1 MKDDVNESDLIETTK
16 KLKHSSG
23 WFLMIGE
30 LMYYFFFTKNRLNT
44 MNTNSYALIVNLTYN
59 YL

>member
-1 MKDDVNESDLIETTK
+1 MKDDVNESDPIETTK
-16 KLKHSSG
+16 KLKHSYG

-30 LMYYFFFTKNRLNT
+30 LMHCFFTKNRLNT